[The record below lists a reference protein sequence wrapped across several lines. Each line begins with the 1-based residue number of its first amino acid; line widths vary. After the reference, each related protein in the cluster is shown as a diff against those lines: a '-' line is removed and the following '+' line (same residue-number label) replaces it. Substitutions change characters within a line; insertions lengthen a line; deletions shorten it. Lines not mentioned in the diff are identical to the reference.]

1 MALIALMS
9 MSFTTNTSSLEI
21 VETENGSYLKNVELL
36 SLNDLET
43 LEKMTV
49 IGRKETTVVKKSV
62 KNDWVNETVWKT
74 KDGAARSQRLKLYAV
89 LNKY

>member
-9 MSFTTNTSSLEI
+9 MSFTTNTNSLEI

-49 IGRKETTVVKKSV
+49 IGKK
-62 KNDWVNETVWKT
+62 KLKGLT
-74 KDGAARSQRLKLYAV
+74 KK
-89 LNKY
+89 